1 MVNTLVQQ
9 QADVS
14 VGGIVLC
21 LPIVVDLDQTL
32 VLSDTLY
39 ETAAMLFF
47 KRPLAFIQCLP
58 QLAKGRH
65 SLKAAIAS
73 KVNLSDAVFPIR
85 EDLVEWLHKQAKDGH
100 ELHLCSAADQSVVDS
115 VAEHLG
121 IFSSAIGSAQAN
133 LKGAAKADYLKKQ
146 FPGGFIY
153 VGDHAADL
161 NVWKESSGIVLAGTK
176 PAVTERAKALE
187 KPVFASF
194 DNPKLNLKAFLKA
207 IRVHHWS
214 KNVLMFVPLILAHE
228 WTNVGLWLHA
238 IVAFTCLL
246 AVTSATYLLND
257 IADVHADRHHWT
269 KRNRAIA
276 SGRMA
281 IRSAFLLAV
290 GLLVG
295 GFAVAFT
302 IAPRFGL
309 ALLAY
314 LVITG
319 AYSLGLKRVPL
330 LDMLIIGVLFT
341 LRLVMGVALLAD
353 PHPEWLLTFAVFF
366 FFSLA
371 SAKRHTEIVRASLM
385 GETSLKSRGY
395 EIEDAPLTLAM
406 GLGTAI
412 ASLVVM
418 MIFILQEL
426 LPSKSYSHPQPLVLI
441 PLVLSIW
448 LGRIWLLSHRGKMND
463 DPVSFAIRDRT
474 SIGLGVVIALLFV
487 VAL

>member
-1 MVNTLVQQ
+1 MLNAQVRQQ
-9 QADVS
+9 ENAMSGNQEER
-14 VGGIVLC
+14 
-21 LPIVVDLDQTL
+21 LPIVVDLDKTL
-32 VLSDTLY
+32 ILSDTLY

-47 KRPLAFIQCLP
+47 KQPLAFVQCLP
-58 QLAKGRH
+58 QLIQGRH
-65 SLKAAIAS
+65 RLKAAIAS
-73 KVNLSDAVFPIR
+73 QVNLSDVVFPLR
-85 EDLVEWLHKQAKDGH
+85 EDLIQWLNEKAGEGH
-100 ELHLCSAADQSVVDS
+100 TLHLCSAADQSIVDH
-115 VAEHLG
+115 VASSLG

-133 LKGAAKADYLKKQ
+133 LKGPAKAEYLKKQ
-146 FPGGFIY
+146 FPDGFIY

-176 PAVTERAKALE
+176 PAVTARAKGLG
-187 KPVFASF
+187 KPVLASF
-194 DNPKLNLKAFLKA
+194 DNPRLGLKAFLKA

-214 KNVLMFVPLILAHE
+214 KNVLMFAPLILAHE
-228 WTNVGLWLHA
+228 WTNIGLWLQA
-238 IVAFTCLL
+238 IIAFACLL

-276 SGRMA
+276 SAQLSIRTAFVLA
-281 IRSAFLLAV
+281 I

-295 GFAVAFT
+295 GFAIAFSV
-302 IAPRFGL
+302 APRFGL

-319 AYSLGLKRVPL
+319 AYSLGLKRIPL

-341 LRLVMGVALLAD
+341 LRLVMGVSLLAD

-385 GETSLKSRGY
+385 GGTSLKSRGY
-395 EIEDAPLTLAM
+395 EVEDAPLTLAM

-418 MIFILQEL
+418 MIFILLEL
-426 LPSKSYSHPQPLVLI
+426 LPSNSYSHPQPLALI

-463 DPVSFAIRDRT
+463 DPVSFAIRDRV
-474 SIGLGVVIALLFV
+474 SIGLGIVVALLFV

>member
-295 GFAVAFT
+295 GFA
-302 IAPRFGL
+302 RFGQK
-309 ALLAY
+309 AY
-314 LVITG
+314 G
-319 AYSLGLKRVPL
+319 NRARFAYG
-330 LDMLIIGVLFT
+330 
-341 LRLVMGVALLAD
+341 
-353 PHPEWLLTFAVFF
+353 
-366 FFSLA
+366 
-371 SAKRHTEIVRASLM
+371 
-385 GETSLKSRGY
+385 
-395 EIEDAPLTLAM
+395 
-406 GLGTAI
+406 
-412 ASLVVM
+412 
-418 MIFILQEL
+418 
-426 LPSKSYSHPQPLVLI
+426 
-441 PLVLSIW
+441 
-448 LGRIWLLSHRGKMND
+448 
-463 DPVSFAIRDRT
+463 
-474 SIGLGVVIALLFV
+474 
-487 VAL
+487 